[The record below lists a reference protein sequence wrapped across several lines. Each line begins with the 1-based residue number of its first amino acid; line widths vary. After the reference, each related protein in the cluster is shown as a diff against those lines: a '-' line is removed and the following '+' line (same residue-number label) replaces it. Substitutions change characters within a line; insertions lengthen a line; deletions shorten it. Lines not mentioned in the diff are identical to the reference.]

1 MSKVNMDGRHFIMLA
16 VEDKMLSFLYCWKMV
31 RMSMPKNGME
41 KRHFMRLAEK
51 EGRIEEQARGMDIG
65 EERITFFFAKTQ

>member
-1 MSKVNMDGRHFIMLA
+1 
-16 VEDKMLSFLYCWKMV
+16 
-31 RMSMPKNGME
+31 MPKNGME